1 MAFSRSAARRI
12 DVAPDGDVAAV
23 VAAHPG
29 VDLVLVL
36 LAGRDPV
43 AQAMAEAAIAPLAIA
58 AAPAARINAVVP
70 AADARPDAVAAVVAY
85 LAAAHAVTG
94 QLVAVGT

>member
-1 MAFSRSAARRI
+1 MVARRI
-12 DVAPDGDVAAV
+12 DLAPDADVRTV

-36 LAGRDPV
+36 MPGRDSV
-43 AQAMAEAAIAPLAIA
+43 AQAMAEAAIGPLAVA
-58 AAPAARINAVVP
+58 AAPDARINAVVP
-70 AADARPDAVAAVVAY
+70 SPDASPDTIAAAVTY

-94 QLVAVGT
+94 QLLAVGT

>member
-1 MAFSRSAARRI
+1 MNARRLDI
-12 DVAPDGDVAAV
+12 APDADPRVAVAAN
-23 VAAHPG
+23 PG

-36 LAGRDPV
+36 LPGRDPV

-58 AAPAARINAVVP
+58 AAPAARINAVLP
-70 AADARPDAVAAVVAY
+70 EAGAVAADVAAAVAY

-94 QLVAVGT
+94 QSLVVTA

>member
-1 MAFSRSAARRI
+1 MAAQRI
-12 DVAPDGDVAAV
+12 DLAPDADIRVV

-36 LAGRDPV
+36 RPGRDSV
-43 AQAMAEAAIAPLAIA
+43 AQAMTEAAIGPLAIA

-70 AADARPDAVAAVVAY
+70 ARDASPEAVAAAVSY

-94 QLVAVGT
+94 QLLAVGT